1 MAFGKLGSLVTT
13 DANKGTAVGI
23 FTASSSTAVTV
34 YVNNNTNEGTRYSIG
49 VSTSADD
56 IQNKEYV
63 RKENYINPLEVEDVE
78 KLYVETNETLVV
90 SARSAGVSFTVI
102 GSGGGADGRVESL
115 ITTETTAGSILDL
128 TTAPAD
134 RNFTL
139 GVNNQGYD
147 PCRIW
152 VGVKD
157 ENGDLNGGW
166 IIFAQPLAVG
176 QNFTITDL
184 FVTTNQTIVV
194 KASGKDVSFTPLSG
208 STSDGGG
215 GGGGGGASG
224 LWQSTDVGINTVS
237 NVGIATTN
245 PQTQLQI
252 GSVFGVQA
260 DTGSWTAVV
269 GVPENIDTF
278 NINDYDFKF
287 VEYTLH
293 FQENDNTQAQK
304 AMIIKHTSGVSLQEY
319 AIMNDND
326 IVVSIG
332 ATIEG
337 ATFKLQAT
345 PELGI
350 SGVTTYRFV
359 RDTML

>member
-63 RKENYINPLEVEDVE
+63 RKENYLNPLEVEDVE

-90 SARSAGVSFTVI
+90 SARSSGVSFTVL

-139 GVNNQGYD
+139 AINNQSYD

-208 STSDGGG
+208 STSAGG

-245 PQTQLQI
+245 PQTTLQI
-252 GSVFGVQA
+252 GDVHGVSV
-260 DTGSWTAVV
+260 DKGSWTAVV
-269 GVPENIDTF
+269 GVAENIDSF
-278 NINDYDFKF
+278 NINDYDFKLA
-287 VEYTLH
+287 EYTLH
-293 FQENDNTQAQK
+293 FQQSTNTQAQK
-304 AMIIKHTSGVSLQEY
+304 AMVITHESGVSIQEY
-319 AIMNDND
+319 AIMNDNNK
-326 IVVSIG
+326 IVSMG
-332 ATIEG
+332 ATIESNVV
-337 ATFKLQAT
+337 KLQAT
-345 PELGI
+345 PESGI
-350 SGVTTYRFV
+350 TGLTTYRFV
-359 RDTML
+359 RNTML